1 MKIDLNSFGKIDL
14 VCGIIVCLYGNKVAN
29 LFEINPITVIF
40 CDCPEMKNFRPF
52 KKHPGPQQRY
62 KMIQR

>member
-1 MKIDLNSFGKIDL
+1 MKIDLNSAGKIDL

-29 LFEINPITVIF
+29 LFEIIPITVIF
-40 CDCPEMKNFRPF
+40 CHCPEMKTLGNL